1 MLRAIP
7 LKADGVAVNK
17 ALMPENTAHMF
28 RAHASRPDT
37 PVMVE
42 FTDIHGHTFTTVL
55 SRPARNSCLETF
67 LAK

>member
-55 SRPARNSCLETF
+55 SVPPGILVSKLF